1 MRVLSFFIMLACF
14 VACKKTPAIES
25 INTTN
30 RKDSLTYQPKESGL
44 KWTYVRNTLGT
55 NTTYNFVRLNTDSV
69 FYGNTFNMF
78 NSDIDGLQYI
88 RQDGGKYY
96 SILTGSTNKPAL
108 LVLDTTKNIN
118 ESWVGGVNGS
128 DTYTYTM
135 KQKIPI
141 YTLDNFTFKNVLVIH
156 LERTNG
162 AGVATISGD
171 TYYAQGVGQVKTEG
185 TALVNGINVAVNI
198 KLLVFQ

>member
-1 MRVLSFFIMLACF
+1 MKFLSFITILICL
-14 VACKKTPAIES
+14 VACKKIPAIES
-25 INTTN
+25 VNTTN
-30 RKDSLTYQPKESGL
+30 NSDSLTYQPKNL
-44 KWTYVRNTLGT
+44 NDKWIYVRNTLGT
-55 NTTYNFVRLNTDSV
+55 NTNYNFVRLTTDSI

-108 LVLDTTKNIN
+108 LILDTSKNIN
-118 ESWVGGVNGS
+118 ESWVGGVNGT

-141 YTLDNFTFKNVLVIH
+141 YVLDNFTFKNVLVVH
-156 LERTNG
+156 LERTTG
-162 AGVATISGD
+162 AVSTISGD

-185 TALVNGINVAVNI
+185 TVLVNGINVAVNI
-198 KLLVFQ
+198 KLLRFN